1 MADFL
6 QDKSALHKIAC
17 DPRSLEPSC
26 GENAYCSSTKRIC
39 ICYFGSDDKSNCIAK
54 MPLTNANSGRKL
66 TEIATTTVESPTT
79 DVMKR
84 FFGTTAKPNQFISP
98 TTVTTAPTTVAT
110 TDSPLDKT
118 FLNDLNSLIDSMNEK
133 EMTKAPTRQTIAT
146 TDTTA
151 SFTPNAGTTTPLKMT
166 SPSTRTMSRAPLET
180 TAPLTSMMT
189 RAPSPSTGAMTQSLS
204 KTAAPSTQTLLK
216 TTPTSS
222 PSKSSK
228 HLDWDQVFL
237 YVSIV
242 LIISW
247 FKTSRCVSW
256 K

>member
-1 MADFL
+1 MADFFE
-6 QDKSALHKIAC
+6 DKSALHKIAC

-54 MPLTNANSGRKL
+54 INANSGRKL
-66 TEIATTTVESPTT
+66 TEIATATVESPTT
-79 DVMKR
+79 DVIKR

-98 TTVTTAPTTVAT
+98 TTVTTSPTAVA

-166 SPSTRTMSRAPLET
+166 LPSTRTTSRAPLET

-216 TTPTSS
+216 TTPTLS

-237 YVSIV
+237 YVYIV